1 MSDQYLSRELARKH
15 GTAQP
20 DARRRPLLLAVLA
33 AVALV
38 ALIAL
43 GGVGLVLFRRDK
55 ARGDQV
61 ASAAAPPP
69 PSASTSAPLNV
80 HGVAIDT
87 PDAVDPTDALP
98 AVKRSLSETGRVVSL
113 VGIEVVHAT
122 GGTVDLT
129 RPETRISYRLLVTD
143 EGTRASGRARQPDEL
158 VVLTLA
164 ADPPAVARSTPG
176 RSDKPVIEPTCVWSA
191 AWRAAVASGI
201 SPNEPVDATF
211 GPSPS
216 SDAGVWVFTPRN
228 RPAETRQV
236 DGRTCAIKTR

>member
-1 MSDQYLSRELARKH
+1 MARKH
-15 GTAQP
+15 GL
-20 DARRRPLLLAVLA
+20 ARPAERSRLRWLAVLA
-33 AVALV
+33 A
-38 ALIAL
+38 IAL
-43 GGVGLVLFRRDK
+43 GALTFGGGWLVLSRKGKD
-55 ARGDQV
+55 RGDQT
-61 ASAAAPPP
+61 ASAATPPP
-69 PSASTSAPLNV
+69 AAPSASASAPLNLN
-80 HGVAIDT
+80 GVALDT
-87 PDAVDPTDALP
+87 PNAVDPTDALP
-98 AVKRSLSETGRVVSL
+98 AVKRSLPETGRVVSL

-122 GGTVDLT
+122 GGAVDLGI
-129 RPETRISYRLLVTD
+129 PETRITYRLLVTNQ
-143 EGTRASGRARQPDEL
+143 GTRARGSDPQPDEL
-158 VVLTLA
+158 VVVTLA
-164 ADPPAVARSTPG
+164 ADPPAVARSAPG